1 MIRCEKYAH
10 LGDVGSSDFNWD
22 EYESGWN
29 GISLKKNKK
38 IKTSGGDKCYSHAVY
53 AQSLYDKY
61 TGSHTEVVKDLKRG
75 STVAIQDFRVVD
87 DNTIMATVCGGATN
101 VIIDLNKEGKF
112 FNQLTYNNQPLTK
125 SIFVE
130 GTRTSPEFKDSL
142 LSMNLY
148 VKVGSDTE
156 KGSIWDGSV
165 ERLAQELKEQI
176 KLNEKAYY
184 ATILSTNGGG
194 FNVEIMGMINAFMLG
209 SQAASNRITDYE
221 SMVGKTLEVM
231 VDSWNPKNGFTVS
244 RKKYLN
250 KIRPHMLKPFEQTLA
265 DAPETTYVGKITG
278 ASQYGVFVEL
288 NEFITGMLHKTL
300 VSDELRD
307 MMRKNEVVAGE
318 EITVYVHKIENGRV
332 ILSDVPLAERD
343 VVIKKRE
350 AEDEAE
356 KSEHIAQMKSANA
369 DYRGGNNKFNK
380 RSGN

>member
-10 LGDVGSSDFNWD
+10 LGDVGSADFNWD

-29 GISLKKNKK
+29 GVSLKPNKK
-38 IKTSGGDKCYSHAVY
+38 IKTAVGDKCYSHASY
-53 AQSLYDKY
+53 AQELYDKY
-61 TGSHTEVVKDLKRG
+61 SGVQSEVVKDLKRG
-75 STVAIQDFRVVD
+75 STVTIQDFKVID

-112 FNQLTYNNQPLTK
+112 FSQLSYDNKTLTK
-125 SIFVE
+125 DDFVSAAK
-130 GTRTSPEFKDSL
+130 TNPEFKKSL
-142 LSMNLY
+142 LSMDLC

-165 ERLAQELKEQI
+165 ERLSQELKDQI
-176 KLNEKAYY
+176 KKNDKAYY

-194 FNVEIMGMINAFMLG
+194 FNVEVGGMIKAFMLG
-209 SQAASNRITDYE
+209 SQAAANRITDYE

-231 VDSWNPKNGFTVS
+231 VESWNPKNGFTVS

-250 KIRPHMLKPFEQTLA
+250 KARPYMLRPFETALA
-265 DAPETTYVGKITG
+265 EAPETTYVGKITG

-300 VSDELRD
+300 VSDELRAT
-307 MMRKNEVVAGE
+307 MRRNEVVAGE

-332 ILSDVPLAERD
+332 ILSDVPLAEREA
-343 VVIKKRE
+343 VIKKRE

-356 KSEHIAQMKSANA
+356 KNEHIAQMKSAN
-369 DYRGGNNKFNK
+369 GGGNKFNK
-380 RSGN
+380 RAN